1 MRVYIGA
8 AGFPGLTGVNVINH
22 IASMAKSRTTDLAV
36 PPPRHL
42 PHIHTEADLDAGLAA
57 LGAIDPRFVAIIAQ
71 TGRPP
76 LRRRA
81 HGYAGL
87 AAIIVS
93 QQLSTASA
101 GAIWGRLIAAIDPFE
116 PAAILRARP
125 ARLARLGLSGAKIRA
140 LKAIARAIAKGEI
153 DLAKLVDVPADT
165 AHAALTVLH
174 GVGPWT
180 ADIYLLACL
189 GHADAWPAGDLAL
202 QEAARL
208 AFDLPARPTTKEMAP
223 LGDQWRPWRSI
234 AARVLWSYYRLRK
247 GREGAPVQPAKT
259 PVKRGKNGR

>member
-1 MRVYIGA
+1 
-8 AGFPGLTGVNVINH
+8 
-22 IASMAKSRTTDLAV
+22 MAKSRTIV
-36 PPPRHL
+36 PAESGPHHL

-57 LGAIDPRFVAIIAQ
+57 LGTIDPRFVPVIARA
-71 TGRPP
+71 GRPP

-101 GAIWGRLIAAIDPFE
+101 GAIWGRLTAAFDPFE
-116 PAAILRARP
+116 PAALIRARP

-140 LKAIARAIAKGEI
+140 LKAIARAIEKGEI
-153 DLAKLVDVPADT
+153 DLARLVDLPADA
-165 AHAALTVLH
+165 AHAALTALH

-208 AFDLPARPTTKEMAP
+208 AFGLPARPTTKEMAP
-223 LGDQWRPWRSI
+223 LGEQWRPWRSI
-234 AARVLWSYYRLRK
+234 AARVLWSYYRAVK
-247 GREGAPVQPAKT
+247 GREGAPVQPTKK
-259 PVKRGKNGR
+259 PVKRGTNGR

>member
-1 MRVYIGA
+1 
-8 AGFPGLTGVNVINH
+8 
-22 IASMAKSRTTDLAV
+22 
-36 PPPRHL
+36 
-42 PHIHTEADLDAGLAA
+42 
-57 LGAIDPRFVAIIAQ
+57 
-71 TGRPP
+71 

-101 GAIWGRLIAAIDPFE
+101 GAIWGRLHTAFDPFE

-140 LKAIARAIAKGEI
+140 LKAIARAIDKGEI
-153 DLAKLVDVPADT
+153 DLAKLVDVPADE
-165 AHAALTVLH
+165 AHAALTALH

-208 AFDLPARPTTKEMAP
+208 AFGLKARPTTKEMAP

-234 AARVLWSYYRLRK
+234 AARVLWSYYRVVK
-247 GREGAPVQPAKT
+247 GREGAPVPTVKKL
-259 PVKRGKNGR
+259 VKRGKNGR